1 MKYLKKFILN
11 ESVIQNEFQE
21 FCDNHLAYL
30 LDKGFYCEIEQI
42 KVGEFGASR
51 DPNSYSILIKK
62 NGRDDNSS
70 RLFYWEDIKDDLIP
84 FIILLYKN
92 YDQVSYGNSM
102 NIHDRHNGSEFIS
115 IGNPKL
121 GYYRKSEIKEDYLDK
136 LDIDYPILSI
146 GFKISG
152 N

>member
-11 ESVIQNEFQE
+11 ESALQELQVLQE

-30 LDKGFYCEIEQI
+30 LDKGFYCEINPTYTSQSKDKII
-42 KVGEFGASR
+42 K
-51 DPNSYSILIKK
+51 YLITLKK
-62 NGRDDNSS
+62 SGRDDNYSM
-70 RLFYWEDIKDDLIP
+70 LFYWEDIKDDLIP
-84 FIILLYKN
+84 FIILLYNKYES
-92 YDQVSYGNSM
+92 YDDNM
-102 NIHDRHNGSEFIS
+102 NIIDRHKDSEYIKIS
-115 IGNPKL
+115 NQKL

-146 GFKISG
+146 EFSIGKL